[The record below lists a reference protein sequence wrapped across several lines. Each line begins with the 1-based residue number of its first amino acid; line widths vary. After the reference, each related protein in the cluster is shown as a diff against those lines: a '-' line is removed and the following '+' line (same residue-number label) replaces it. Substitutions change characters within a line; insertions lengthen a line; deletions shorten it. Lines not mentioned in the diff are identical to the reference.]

1 MEDLQKT
8 LTTYAYNITGSLE
21 DARDVVQ
28 DVIEKHIGMDL
39 SHIENEKNYLI
50 KSTINRAI
58 SLKKKKNY
66 ESTYGK
72 WLPEPVEVQAADS
85 PLIREQTATYSLLVL
100 LEKLNPLERAV
111 FILKEGFAYKH
122 REIAEVLD
130 IQTEHSRQLFHR
142 AQKSLKRNKA
152 VQRDPQ
158 PQIMEAFVKAITEA
172 DIQALESLLLA
183 DVELM
188 VDGGGSVKV
197 ISAGSNGVVDTVQ
210 LLLKVHGLFHGN
222 DRYFTTLMDHQLAL
236 VYHSGGTISNCLVL
250 DVRQGR
256 ISKLYSIVAP
266 EKLKS
271 IKIP

>member
-1 MEDLQKT
+1 MENLHKT
-8 LTTYAYNITGSLE
+8 LTTYAYNITGSME

-28 DVIEKHIGMDL
+28 DVMEKHIGTEG
-39 SHIENEKNYLI
+39 SHIENERNYLI

-58 SLKKKKNY
+58 TLKKRKNY

-72 WLPEPVEVQAADS
+72 WLPEPVEIQPADS

-100 LEKLNPLERAV
+100 MERLNPLERAV

-130 IQTEHSRQLFHR
+130 IRTEHSRQLFHR
-142 AQKSLKRNKA
+142 AGKSLKRNTT
-152 VQRDPQ
+152 VHREPH
-158 PQIMEAFVKAITEA
+158 PRLMEAFIKAITEA
-172 DIQALESLLLA
+172 DIQTLESLLLA

-188 VDGGGSVKV
+188 VDGGGNVKI
-197 ISAGSNGVVDTVQ
+197 ISAGSHGIGDTAQ
-210 LLLKVHGLFHGN
+210 LLLKVHGLFHGR
-222 DRYFTTLMDHQLAL
+222 DQYFASLIDHQLAL
-236 VYHSGGTISNCLVL
+236 IYHNGDTITNCLVL
-250 DVRQGR
+250 EVGQGR

-266 EKLKS
+266 EKLQS